1 MNIRDIEIFETD
13 NNKKG
18 DLFSRLMGDLFHAL
32 GYGQARFDI
41 HKSGRELDIE
51 VHHRTEEKIAIA
63 ECKAHKVTIGG
74 GDLNKFFGAL
84 ETERNKYKKL
94 NHPNNID
101 IVGYFISISGFKET
115 AIEQEKENDN
125 KRMILID
132 GKKIVEELIS
142 GKIIVSIEQ
151 AIDNVPKIDG
161 IKLLNDV
168 DLIASNI
175 GWIWVLYFG
184 QNQTTSHFSLI
195 HAEGNPLVA
204 KLAQQIISIDKK
216 LSKKFENLEYISP
229 LEKKDMLSL
238 SKQAKEKYFKYIECE
253 CGEIQFEGLPT
264 DKDAGSV
271 KVKLE
276 NIFEPLHL
284 ERVKD
289 EDSELDIINVRES
302 FGEVLAN
309 NSRLAIL
316 AKPGGGKSTLI
327 KRIAVAYAYPEKI
340 SLVHDYL
347 PKKKYFPI
355 FIRCRELGE
364 KVKSSITDII
374 FSISNKA
381 EIEDLKEGFYKIVSD
396 ALQNGTALLLIDGLD
411 EISIDRDRIYFV
423 NQLRIFLARYPNISI
438 ITTSRKAGFR
448 AVGGILADY
457 CTKYEISNLNQLEIR
472 ELSKKWHIAI
482 IDDSKNTIDESNELV
497 NQILA
502 DGRITVLAEN
512 PLLLTTLLF
521 VKRWAGYLPTK
532 RHILYQEMIKLLLVT
547 WNVEGHEQLDIDET
561 EPQLSFVAYWM
572 SKNGKQTITE
582 KELKKCLSDARKE
595 MPDILGYTN
604 ITVSDFIKRVE
615 SRSSLL
621 IMSGHKQ
628 LDDNSI
634 VPVYEFLHLSFQ
646 EYLTAKAVVEK
657 SLPSNLHNET
667 NLNILKPH
675 ILKENWKEIIPLV
688 AVLSKRDNKELIK
701 YLIDESKISAN
712 NRKINKNNVQKYS
725 PMLLGNCIANEI
737 QISPELLKE
746 ALEWYAKNR
755 YNLNNERVTE
765 IIMNGKFGDTF
776 QEVIEEL
783 FFNTYIDEFSSELGG
798 LLGEIFILRLD
809 GDSNCSI
816 LKEIQSQIMNKN
828 KKKSCIGISALMSY
842 SFEKTRIK
850 EKEVCDQE
858 KYNQFIKGLLEV
870 LLSKLNE
877 NDKHYLFLIPWT
889 IAWIYDDKNAL
900 INIGISNEWIY
911 KLINIWLDNNEH
923 NIVRVSAWA
932 LNEVFNATSDI
943 VNHINLIED
952 IKNKIQK
959 KYDEPVNEYD
969 KYISIYIGI
978 EIEIA
983 WDKKELKTFLSND
996 DSRRNLKNDRLYK
1009 IYAKKLGVKR
1019 KKTENIFE
1027 IPTS

>member
-1 MNIRDIEIFETD
+1 
-13 NNKKG
+13 
-18 DLFSRLMGDLFHAL
+18 
-32 GYGQARFDI
+32 
-41 HKSGRELDIE
+41 
-51 VHHRTEEKIAIA
+51 
-63 ECKAHKVTIGG
+63 
-74 GDLNKFFGAL
+74 
-84 ETERNKYKKL
+84 
-94 NHPNNID
+94 
-101 IVGYFISISGFKET
+101 
-115 AIEQEKENDN
+115 
-125 KRMILID
+125 MILID

-161 IKLLNDV
+161 IRLLNDV

-284 ERVKD
+284 ERVMD
-289 EDSELDIINVRES
+289 EDNELDIIDIRES

-309 NSRLAIL
+309 NNRLAIL

-347 PKKKYFPI
+347 PKKEYFPI

-572 SKNGKQTITE
+572 SENGKQTITE
-582 KELKKCLSDARKE
+582 KELKKCLNDARKQ
-595 MPDILGYTN
+595 MPDVLGYTN
-604 ITVSDFIKRVE
+604 ITVSNFIKRVE

-628 LDDNSI
+628 LEDKSI

-701 YLIDESKISAN
+701 YLIDKSKISAN

-858 KYNQFIKGLLEV
+858 TYNQFIKGLLEV

-959 KYDEPVNEYD
+959 KYDEPLNEYD

-983 WDKKELKTFLSND
+983 WDKKELKTFFSND
-996 DSRRNLKNDRLYK
+996 NLRRNLENDRLYK
-1009 IYAKKLGVKR
+1009 FYIKKLGIR
-1019 KKTENIFE
+1019 IKKLEEISELTHFE
-1027 IPTS
+1027 